1 MKLQRSS
8 RFLPVFVVLLVL
20 LFTAGCA
27 TPTPAT
33 LEPSEAADAV
43 ATMVAATMAASAQPV
58 HTQAPT
64 AEELPTLASSARVL
78 VVTGGAPQAQADALA
93 GVVRELAAQD
103 GLNVESKSEITPGD
117 LDGNV
122 RVVVMAAPPANL
134 DQLLQAGS
142 GTQFVVVSTSS
153 VAQEAANLSV
163 ITSNPAYETFLAGYI
178 AELITGRIAPVALLP
193 SDAGDTATLQDAFL
207 TGGRFFC
214 GACRLLPNFE
224 NVSPVV
230 VAQPAASDAAAWNAA
245 ITPLAK
251 FGLDVVYLPAESASE
266 EVIGLLANSAQ
277 RVIGNFDPP
286 AALRGKWVATV
297 RADAGET
304 LRSLWPDLMAG
315 NGGQRLAARVAVTE
329 IGAQWLTPGRQ
340 RLVTEL
346 RERLESGEV
355 SPLEEK

>member
-1 MKLQRSS
+1 
-8 RFLPVFVVLLVL
+8 
-20 LFTAGCA
+20 
-27 TPTPAT
+27 
-33 LEPSEAADAV
+33 
-43 ATMVAATMAASAQPV
+43 MAASAQPV
-58 HTQAPT
+58 DTEPPP
-64 AEELPTLASSARVL
+64 AEELPTLASSARAL
-78 VVTGGAPQAQADALA
+78 VVSGGAAQAQADALA
-93 GVVRELAAQD
+93 EVARELAAQD

-142 GTQFVVVSTSS
+142 GTQFVVVSTGS

-193 SDAGDTATLQDAFL
+193 SDAGDFTTIEDAFL
-207 TGGRFFC
+207 SGGRFFC

-230 VAQPAASDAAAWNAA
+230 VAQPAASDAATWNAA

-266 EVIGLLANSAQ
+266 EAISLLAGSAQ

-286 AALRGKWVATV
+286 AELRGKWVATV

-304 LRSLWPDLMAG
+304 LRSLWPDLLAG
-315 NGGQRLAARVAVTE
+315 AGGKRLAARVAVTE

-346 RERLESGEV
+346 RERLESGDV